1 MPPLPIFSG
10 LSFERSD
17 KTSPQVRSTEEFTM
31 PEDVAL
37 PAQRACFTLQVHGE
51 HIAEYV
57 RRHSPV
63 RSAMLLALRDAGW
76 NNYSIFLRPDG
87 LVVGYF
93 ETDDLQLALGRIE
106 AMEANARWQ
115 EDSAPLFEAG
125 RLVWLPQVFNL
136 EEQLSGL

>member
-1 MPPLPIFSG
+1 
-10 LSFERSD
+10 
-17 KTSPQVRSTEEFTM
+17 
-31 PEDVAL
+31 
-37 PAQRACFTLQVHGE
+37 
-51 HIAEYV
+51 
-57 RRHSPV
+57 
-63 RSAMLLALRDAGW
+63 MLLALRDAGW

-136 EEQLSGL
+136 EEQLSAL